1 MIVKCKQSDVEKLI
15 SYIDK
20 DYSKCL
26 YLYLNLKKYGLDS
39 DIIDAF
45 IQYKD
50 DEISSVMLKYYSC
63 MHIYSKNNDF
73 DADEISDFLLGKK
86 LTMLYCPASTAEK
99 IMPAYSEKSNQS
111 ISISKGWVAKI
122 ASIDKAPKG
131 LAVRAQDKDFE
142 QIVRLIYDDEDIGR
156 SYNYDEL
163 SKQLQERNK
172 DGYSRNIVI
181 KNNDLVIAHA
191 CTNAEYDDIAVVAE
205 LLVRKEY
212 RRQGYASEIWR
223 DICRDLLNEG
233 KEVFSFYYSEESRSL
248 HKKIGFDEVCEW
260 GKIVIS

>member
-73 DADEISDFLLGKK
+73 DADEISDFLFKFLVFMIHMHCRILIYGC
-86 LTMLYCPASTAEK
+86 LCG
-99 IMPAYSEKSNQS
+99 S
-111 ISISKGWVAKI
+111 ISCCKTV
-122 ASIDKAPKG
+122 
-131 LAVRAQDKDFE
+131 F
-142 QIVRLIYDDEDIGR
+142 
-156 SYNYDEL
+156 L
-163 SKQLQERNK
+163 SLK
-172 DGYSRNIVI
+172 
-181 KNNDLVIAHA
+181 
-191 CTNAEYDDIAVVAE
+191 
-205 LLVRKEY
+205 
-212 RRQGYASEIWR
+212 
-223 DICRDLLNEG
+223 
-233 KEVFSFYYSEESRSL
+233 
-248 HKKIGFDEVCEW
+248 
-260 GKIVIS
+260 